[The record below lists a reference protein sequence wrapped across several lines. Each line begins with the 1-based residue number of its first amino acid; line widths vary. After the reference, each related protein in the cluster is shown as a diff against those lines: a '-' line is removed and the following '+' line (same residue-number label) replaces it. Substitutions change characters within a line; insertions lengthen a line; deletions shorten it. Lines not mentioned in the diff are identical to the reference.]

1 VVFSLDPW
9 GRYTVLHTFEG
20 PDGANPWASLYMDKH
35 GDIYGTTT
43 AGGDPACNCGVAF
56 KITLEHNL
64 GQH

>member
-1 VVFSLDPW
+1 
-9 GRYTVLHTFEG
+9 LHTFEG